1 MQDQKPYQ
9 SIEKTADLLG
19 LSPYF
24 LRQGIRAGWIPHI
37 RCGVKAMINLPK
49 LIEILNSKS
58 VNG

>member
-37 RCGVKAMINLPK
+37 KCGVKVMINLPK
-49 LIEILNSKS
+49 LIAILDSKS